1 MYSLHMAG
9 AWCPPVK
16 VKATHG
22 YRGEVAALGCMSI
35 ARVCQC
41 VFPRDLMHATW
52 ETGLF
57 LLVQGPIP

>member
-1 MYSLHMAG
+1 MAR

-35 ARVCQC
+35 TRVRHC
-41 VFPRDLMHATW
+41 VFPRDLMHAT
-52 ETGLF
+52 
-57 LLVQGPIP
+57 